1 MPNDCFFWS
10 WPNPSEVL
18 NFDLEK
24 YENHLQEGFKKQL
37 VYPKPRKSYIM
48 HISTML
54 LIIDR
59 LGFLHRHFSPIDHDW
74 STFPVETS
82 PSRYSPGVRPPWFSL
97 QDSCESIFGHVA
109 CQLQM
114 QAQYCCKLS
123 AHWVQKLWRN
133 PNVTLAFSKV
143 FSSCSN
149 KFPCS
154 HSLPAVL
161 ALLHHHH
168 VPQKWNIKSVK
179 YKQVSWILRYLWCAW
194 NSELFFAFAVACLA
208 FGP

>member
-54 LIIDR
+54 LKSTGISASTLQSHWSWLIHIPCGNVPIPVKSWR
-59 LGFLHRHFSPIDHDW
+59 SATVVFPAGLTMSPFLGMLHVSCRCKRNIAANSLPIGCKSKTESKRNSCFLFK
-74 STFPVETS
+74 PV
-82 PSRYSPGVRPPWFSL
+82 
-97 QDSCESIFGHVA
+97 
-109 CQLQM
+109 
-114 QAQYCCKLS
+114 
-123 AHWVQKLWRN
+123 N
-133 PNVTLAFSKV
+133 
-143 FSSCSN
+143 
-149 KFPCS
+149 PCS

-179 YKQVSWILRYLWCAW
+179 YKKVSWILLYLWCAW